1 MATNAVIVTRT
12 LAARESKICTYSQML
27 LRAKVVGNSGGHSE
41 MPANSDASCSHL
53 KEEDLKTYRGR
64 ELMATNPQVPFERD
78 TAVSEK
84 RPQLV
89 RGNGAPKRP
98 SSGVPGVLLS
108 IILAAAL
115 LAVIRYY
122 MPRAPK
128 KTPPPTAAE
137 LPQQPGGNQ
146 LQFSNLQ
153 MAPAPT
159 GGAVTLRGLVMN
171 TGGRPVIG
179 AHVALRFRD
188 SQGRILQTLA
198 APMIGMAAKKNNL
211 ETDEFSRDPLK
222 PNDTRPFQV
231 TASQVPARMEPHDA
245 GNESSHSVS

>member
-1 MATNAVIVTRT
+1 
-12 LAARESKICTYSQML
+12 
-27 LRAKVVGNSGGHSE
+27 
-41 MPANSDASCSHL
+41 
-53 KEEDLKTYRGR
+53 
-64 ELMATNPQVPFERD
+64 MATNPQVPFERD

-108 IILAAAL
+108 IIVAAAL
-115 LAVIRYY
+115 LAVIGYY

-137 LPQQPGGNQ
+137 FPQQPGGNQ

-198 APMIGMAAKKNNL
+198 APMIGMAAKNNNL

-231 TASQVPARMEPHDA
+231 TASQVPAGWNHTTPEMKVVT
-245 GNESSHSVS
+245 VSAEGDQ